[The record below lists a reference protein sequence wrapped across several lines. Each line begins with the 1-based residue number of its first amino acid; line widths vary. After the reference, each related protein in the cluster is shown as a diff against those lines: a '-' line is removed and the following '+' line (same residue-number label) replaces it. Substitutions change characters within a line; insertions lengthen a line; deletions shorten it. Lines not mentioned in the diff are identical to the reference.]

1 MPIISPQFDLQAE
14 FPDLDSE
21 DSDGE
26 ETGKD
31 ITWTD
36 IESQNQKAEVAA
48 DDVLPVQIERRFN
61 ELSYINCTQLNPSP
75 FLSVFLHT
83 FVYSKYKGTDHLTWS
98 GSLQCA
104 HLKVFLSI
112 SVLKI

>member
-36 IESQNQKAEVAA
+36 IESQN
-48 DDVLPVQIERRFN
+48 
-61 ELSYINCTQLNPSP
+61 
-75 FLSVFLHT
+75 
-83 FVYSKYKGTDHLTWS
+83 
-98 GSLQCA
+98 
-104 HLKVFLSI
+104 
-112 SVLKI
+112 